1 MTDIDPNL
9 IDETTSAIRNAIKE
23 QNKEGQGLTESLH
36 KNLSAVN
43 GCPITLEDALGI
55 AYQSIEDTGTTD
67 VDGPEWLGYDAMDEG
82 VENHALYHAARPGE
96 CGPAC
101 PAT

>member
-1 MTDIDPNL
+1 MIDIDPNL

-23 QNKEGQGLTESLH
+23 QDKEGLTETLH

-67 VDGPEWLGYDAMDEG
+67 VDGPEWLG
-82 VENHALYHAARPGE
+82 
-96 CGPAC
+96 
-101 PAT
+101 